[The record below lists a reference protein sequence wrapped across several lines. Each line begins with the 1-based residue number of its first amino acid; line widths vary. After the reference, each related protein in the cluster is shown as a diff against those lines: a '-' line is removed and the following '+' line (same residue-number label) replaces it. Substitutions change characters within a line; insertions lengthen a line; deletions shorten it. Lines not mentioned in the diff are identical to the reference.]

1 MQIKVRIFIDN
12 KQVKPSELR
21 NLTIKNVTVDR
32 IVNDVVAQGIIQN
45 NEFIRLETTEEKA
58 CSA

>member
-21 NLTIKNVTVDR
+21 GLTIKNATIDR
-32 IVNDVVAQGIIQN
+32 IINDVVERNHQDENKEVA
-45 NEFIRLETTEEKA
+45 KA
-58 CSA
+58 S

>member
-21 NLTIKNVTVDR
+21 DLTIKNTTVDR
-32 IVNDVVAQGIIQN
+32 IINDVVERN
-45 NEFIRLETTEEKA
+45 HTEENEKVEKA
-58 CSA
+58 S

>member
-21 NLTIKNVTVDR
+21 NLTIKNTTVDR
-32 IVNDVVAQGIIQN
+32 IVNDVVERNHPEDSKTVA
-45 NEFIRLETTEEKA
+45 KA
-58 CSA
+58 S

>member
-21 NLTIKNVTVDR
+21 NLTIKNTTVDR
-32 IVNDVVAQGIIQN
+32 IVNDIVDHGVIHN
-45 NEFIRLETTEEKA
+45 NELLRMATTEEKA